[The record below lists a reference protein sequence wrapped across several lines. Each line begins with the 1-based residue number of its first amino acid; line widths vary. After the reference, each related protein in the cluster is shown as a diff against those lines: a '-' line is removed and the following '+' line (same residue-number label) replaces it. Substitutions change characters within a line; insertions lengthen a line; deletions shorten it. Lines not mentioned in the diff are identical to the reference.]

1 MTDKPKTILII
12 EDEKDILEL
21 YTTILT
27 NAGYVVVSAEDGEDG
42 LLKAKSEDWDIMLLD
57 IMLPKL
63 DGLGVLKAVK
73 DNLDTSNKKIILLTN
88 LGRESLITQ
97 GFDEGADAYLMK
109 SELNP
114 DQLLDEIKKV
124 GG

>member
-1 MTDKPKTILII
+1 MTDKTKTILIV
-12 EDEKDILEL
+12 EDEKDILDL

-27 NAGYVVVSAEDGEDG
+27 NAGYLVIGAVDGEEG
-42 LLKAKSEDWDIMLLD
+42 LQKAKSEEWDIMLLD

-73 DNLDTSNKKIILLTN
+73 ANLDITNKKIILLTN

-97 GFDEGADAYLMK
+97 GFNDGADAYLMK

-114 DQLLDEIKKV
+114 DQLLEEIKKI
-124 GG
+124 G

>member
-1 MTDKPKTILII
+1 MTDKPKTILIV

-27 NAGYVVVSAEDGEDG
+27 NAGYVVVSAEDGETG

-73 DNLDTSNKKIILLTN
+73 ENLDTSNKKIILLTN

-97 GFDEGADAYLMK
+97 GFDEGADAYLRK

>member
-1 MTDKPKTILII
+1 MSEKTKTILII

-21 YTTILT
+21 YTSILT
-27 NAGYVVVSAEDGEDG
+27 NAGYLVVSAIDGEDG
-42 LLKAKSEDWDIMLLD
+42 LQKAKSEEWDIMLLD
-57 IMLPKL
+57 IMLPKI

-73 DNLDTSNKKIILLTN
+73 ANLDLTNKKIILLTN

-97 GFDEGADAYLMK
+97 GFNDGADAYLMK

-114 DQLLDEIKKV
+114 EQLLEEIKKV
-124 GG
+124 G

>member
-1 MTDKPKTILII
+1 MSEKTKTILIV

-21 YTTILT
+21 YTSILT
-27 NAGYVVVSAEDGEDG
+27 NAGYVVIGAVDGEDG
-42 LLKAKSEDWDIMLLD
+42 LQKAKSEEWDIMLLD
-57 IMLPKL
+57 IMLPKI

-73 DNLDTSNKKIILLTN
+73 ANLDLTNKKIILLTN

-97 GFDEGADAYLMK
+97 GFNDGADAYLMK

-114 DQLLDEIKKV
+114 EQLLEEIKKV
-124 GG
+124 G

>member
-1 MTDKPKTILII
+1 MTDKTKTILII

-27 NAGYVVVSAEDGEDG
+27 NAGYMVIGAVDGEEG
-42 LLKAKSEDWDIMLLD
+42 LQKAKFEEWDIMLLD

-73 DNLDTSNKKIILLTN
+73 ANLDVTNKKIILLTN
-88 LGRESLITQ
+88 LSRESLITQ
-97 GFDEGADAYLMK
+97 GFNDG
-109 SELNP
+109 
-114 DQLLDEIKKV
+114 
-124 GG
+124 